1 MFRVRSSRVAGGVLV
16 GATLLALAGCTSPTP
31 EPAVAAS
38 GATSITRAAR
48 TATPPAASAT
58 PPGMQPTSKATSGFD
73 RTAHSLNDP
82 RSIWVVVDKQRP
94 LRPKS
99 WIPQDLVTPALP
111 HTNVPQLRR
120 PAGTALVTMFA
131 AAKRDGVTLV
141 SLSAYRSYATQQSI
155 FNRNIASLGR
165 AKTLQLT
172 AKPGYS
178 EHQTGLADD
187 LGDGGSC
194 DLQVCFES
202 HRAAK
207 WLSANSWRYGFI
219 QRYPLGYTKITG
231 IQVEPW
237 HFRYIGT
244 SLAGEMRRTGVKTL
258 EQFFY
263 LPPSPDY

>member
-1 MFRVRSSRVAGGVLV
+1 MLAGAVLL
-16 GATLLALAGCTSPTP
+16 GLAGCTGATPTP
-31 EPAVAAS
+31 SAAAS
-38 GATSITRAAR
+38 GAITSTQAAR
-48 TATPPAASAT
+48 TAATPAASTAPPGGTSTAKAT
-58 PPGMQPTSKATSGFD
+58 PGFD
-73 RTAHSLNDP
+73 RTAYSVDDP
-82 RSIWVVVDKQRP
+82 RSIWVVVDKKRP

-99 WIPQDLVTPALP
+99 WIPQDLVTPAVP
-111 HTNVPQLRR
+111 HTNVPQLRK
-120 PAGTALVTMFA
+120 PAATALVTMFA
-131 AAKRDGVTLV
+131 AAKRDGIRLV
-141 SLSAYRSYATQQSI
+141 SLSAYRSYSTQQSI
-155 FNRNIASLGR
+155 FERNIASLGR

-187 LGDGGSC
+187 VGDGGSC

-202 HRAAK
+202 RPAAK

-219 QRYPLGYTKITG
+219 QRYPLGFTKITG

-244 SLAGEMRRTGVKTL
+244 SLAREMHRTGSKTL
-258 EQFFY
+258 EQFFG